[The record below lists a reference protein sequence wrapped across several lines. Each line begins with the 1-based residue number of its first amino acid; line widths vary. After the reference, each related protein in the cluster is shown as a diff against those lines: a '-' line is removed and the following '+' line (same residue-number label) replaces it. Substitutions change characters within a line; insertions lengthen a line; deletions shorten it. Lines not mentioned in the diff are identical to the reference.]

1 MVSLSQGEI
10 TMTKRIQGN
19 NLLKNCKLRQKQ
31 MRYLL
36 ENMSEPDFSLIECSN
51 SLNETFNTSE
61 ETLNTAGITFRI
73 LNSQGFGTGKHS
85 SNTPPSWASVAV
97 FMANVQCY
105 LPKSLQTKQNPFRL
119 WRRNSFQQ
127 NDTQIIAEETQELL
141 DDMCDWLETM
151 KRKIQDYITARYFR
165 EGKIQYIEML
175 KRRYKDE
182 WSEKVEQ
189 EVVADVQQETQF
201 NLVIEDYTGDEN
213 N

>member
-1 MVSLSQGEI
+1 
-10 TMTKRIQGN
+10 MTKRILGN

-36 ENMSEPDFSLIECSN
+36 DNMSEPDFSLIECSN
-51 SLNETFNTSE
+51 ALNETFDTSE

-85 SNTPPSWASVAV
+85 SNTLPSWASVAV
-97 FMANVQCY
+97 FMANIQCY

-189 EVVADVQQETQF
+189 EVVADVQQETNF
-201 NLVIEDYTGDEN
+201 NLVIEDYTADEN
-213 N
+213 D

>member
-1 MVSLSQGEI
+1 MYNG
-10 TMTKRIQGN
+10 
-19 NLLKNCKLRQKQ
+19 
-31 MRYLL
+31 
-36 ENMSEPDFSLIECSN
+36 
-51 SLNETFNTSE
+51 
-61 ETLNTAGITFRI
+61 
-73 LNSQGFGTGKHS
+73 
-85 SNTPPSWASVAV
+85 
-97 FMANVQCY
+97 Y

-189 EVVADVQQETQF
+189 EVVADVQQETNF
-201 NLVIEDYTGDEN
+201 NLVIEDYTGDEDN
-213 N
+213 